1 MRAIVTDIPGTTRD
15 AIEARVEFNDWP
27 VRLVDTAG
35 LRHTDELVER
45 LGIEVSERYLANAH
59 VVLACDDRP
68 QHLCQTVEAVR
79 SLAAA
84 PVVPVLMKVDRL
96 AGDYG
101 RERSAE
107 HDGAVL
113 VSAYTRAGLQAL
125 AESVRDMLNERYGT
139 IPVSRPAL
147 TRARHRIAIERARNE
162 IAEFRTHWSREDLP
176 ASIAA
181 VHIRSAVGALDELI
195 GAVDV
200 DDVLGRLF
208 STFCIGK

>member
-1 MRAIVTDIPGTTRD
+1 MLTKA
-15 AIEARVEFNDWP
+15 
-27 VRLVDTAG
+27 
-35 LRHTDELVER
+35 
-45 LGIEVSERYLANAH
+45 
-59 VVLACDDRP
+59 
-68 QHLCQTVEAVR
+68 
-79 SLAAA
+79 
-84 PVVPVLMKVDRL
+84 DRL
-96 AGDYG
+96 AGNHGTG
-101 RERSAE
+101 RSLE

-113 VSAYTRAGLQAL
+113 ASAHTRAGLQTL
-125 AESVRDMLNERYGT
+125 ATRVREVLNDRYGT

-162 IAEFRTHWSREDLP
+162 IAEFRAHWSREELP